1 MDNQTAEPTNPPA
14 QTVPPVQPAS
24 SVTPPSSKSFLSG
37 KLIILIVI
45 FLIIFAGGGTYLA
58 LNFKS
63 EPTPPFVGG
72 SPIKSPESDPTATWK
87 TYTNTTYGFSFKYPK
102 AWYTQE
108 VPGWS
113 TPGASISFYQNG
125 ATPTENY
132 ADTPTNTLL
141 NVQLSKNTQTNEQF
155 RNTAPQA
162 YGYQKTL
169 TIGGAPA
176 FQIQAKT
183 NTRQYYIKYSTA
195 NLMILTAYTSEA
207 VTALD
212 VIVSSI
218 KFTDAS
224 QAADTPTWKTYTNAK
239 GKYSLQ
245 YPPTSTFTEDAN
257 GNATGNL
264 SNNKVVI
271 ATEPTVLSLSNYIDQ
286 KTWCLSISS
295 TTGKAF
301 NLNSDNSLRFDKT
314 PCGSTGSTDIYS
326 VHNGIAYH
334 IFIETQENFD
344 KVQPIFD
351 QILSTF
357 KFTDASQTTDASTWK
372 TYTSPN
378 KIFTLKYPL
387 SLNVTQKY
395 ISNLPS
401 GWLDEGVLST
411 TQPWNDSF
419 TKNSDYRINFS
430 QVPKSSGESLENF
443 VSRFIKERGGSFLIP
458 DSKKTI
464 RVDGKES
471 IWYVGNLG
479 PATKHIEVYIPK
491 TNTEVLIVELW
502 DNNQPPSVDHQ
513 NILDQ
518 ILSTFKFTQ

>member
-1 MDNQTAEPTNPPA
+1 MDDQTPQPINPPVENPTP
-14 QTVPPVQPAS
+14 QTVIPPV
-24 SVTPPSSKSFLSG
+24 SKSFLST
-37 KLIILIVI
+37 KIILLIVI
-45 FLIIFAGGGTYLA
+45 FLILIAGGGTYFA
-58 LNFKS
+58 LNSKTK
-63 EPTPPFVGG
+63 PTPPV
-72 SPIKSPESDPTATWK
+72 SKATKTSVPIPTPDPTASWK
-87 TYTNTTYGFSFKYPK
+87 TY
-102 AWYTQE
+102 
-108 VPGWS
+108 
-113 TPGASISFYQNG
+113 I
-125 ATPTENY
+125 
-132 ADTPTNTLL
+132 
-141 NVQLSKNTQTNEQF
+141 
-155 RNTAPQA
+155 
-162 YGYQKTL
+162 
-169 TIGGAPA
+169 
-176 FQIQAKT
+176 
-183 NTRQYYIKYSTA
+183 
-195 NLMILTAYTSEA
+195 
-207 VTALD
+207 
-212 VIVSSI
+212 
-218 KFTDAS
+218 
-224 QAADTPTWKTYTNAK
+224 NAK

-245 YPPTSTFTEDAN
+245 YPPTTAFIEDAS

-271 ATEPTVLSLSNYIDQ
+271 ATEPTVLSLNNYIDQ